1 MEPLFKE
8 AIIKN
13 YKEGQRKCKN
23 AFSINFD
30 YDFNYKIYVIMAII
44 GYLISS
50 VFHSFSIV
58 KIRNLLNVKFFS
70 PYSIIFFIGIFGLIS
85 SIVSLTITTL
95 VPCGTNGSIYNIC
108 PSVSFEVFT
117 KNETIDN
124 NSQEFKVTE
133 ETITTYYFD
142 SIYSY
147 YNNLK
152 SIINPDCE
160 HKNVK
165 NPAYG
170 YIEIVSCFT
179 ILPV

>member
-30 YDFNYKIYVIMAII
+30 YDFNYKIYVIMEII

-70 PYSIIFFIGIFGLIS
+70 PYSII
-85 SIVSLTITTL
+85 
-95 VPCGTNGSIYNIC
+95 Y
-108 PSVSFEVFT
+108 
-117 KNETIDN
+117 K
-124 NSQEFKVTE
+124 K
-133 ETITTYYFD
+133 
-142 SIYSY
+142 
-147 YNNLK
+147 
-152 SIINPDCE
+152 
-160 HKNVK
+160 
-165 NPAYG
+165 
-170 YIEIVSCFT
+170 
-179 ILPV
+179 